1 MNILEAEVVVV
12 GSGLAGLSA
21 ALTVGE
27 GGREVVLLTDA
38 AGGGSSGASV
48 MSGGNFRAPGPEYAS
63 EDMYLDIIRGGAY
76 LPQRSTVKV
85 LVEDAPTVR
94 TFLSRYGVETSDTPT
109 GFRAFPGAEA
119 PGRRLLDCLEQ
130 ALPDTVTKVSGFAWE
145 ALLGRDGS
153 VEGLLAFDRE
163 KAGWFVIASSRV
175 IVATGGA
182 SGVYRYT
189 DNSLGAT
196 GDGVALAFRAGAPLA
211 DMEFVQFW
219 PLAVVQPGGGGRCTC
234 LGPGEMSRGTLLDG
248 RGRDIT
254 GKVGLRGL
262 ADGRSD
268 PSRVSRLIY
277 EEATSASGPGRD
289 GTASEDVPLRLLPGE
304 GSPRTSG
311 GASLPVTCAAH
322 HTMGGVICGDHG
334 QTRVPGLFVAGEVAA
349 GAHGASRLSGTG
361 LTEAVVRG
369 RRAGSLVLA
378 SLPSRGAGAGVPASE
393 LTRQGRA
400 KIQAVSAL
408 LEADDP
414 DAVRPH
420 EARRRV
426 AEAMWRHV
434 ALVRSRDSLD
444 AAQSEINKMKRAL
457 PLNVDLSDGAEVHQ
471 GLKVLNLLLVAEAIT
486 RSARYRRESR
496 GVHYRSDFPG
506 LDEAEGLRHVRV
518 KLLTGEMSLEVSQG
532 LELME
537 P

>member
-1 MNILEAEVVVV
+1 MNILEAEVVIV

-27 GGREVVLLTDA
+27 GGPEVILLTDA
-38 AGGGSSGASV
+38 TGGRAPGASA
-48 MSGGNFRAPGPEYAS
+48 MSGGNFRAPGPGYAS
-63 EDMYLDIIRGGAY
+63 EDMYLDIIRGGGY
-76 LPQRSTVKV
+76 LPQRSTVRV

-94 TFLSRYGVETSDTPT
+94 TFLSRYGVETSETPT
-109 GFRAFPGAEA
+109 GFRAFPEAEA

-130 ALPDTVTKVSGFAWE
+130 ALPDTVTKVPGLAWE
-145 ALLGRDGS
+145 VLLGRDGS

-175 IVATGGA
+175 ILATGGA

-189 DNSLGAT
+189 DNSLDAT

-234 LGPGEMSRGTLLDG
+234 LAPSEMSRGTLLNG

-262 ADGRSD
+262 ADGSSD
-268 PSRVSRLIY
+268 PSKVSRLVY
-277 EEATSASGPGRD
+277 QEAVSASGPGRD
-289 GTASEDVPLRLLPGE
+289 GAPSEDVPLRLLPGE
-304 GSPRTSG
+304 GPPRASG
-311 GASLPVTCAAH
+311 GTSLPVTCAAH
-322 HTMGGVICGDHG
+322 HTMGGVVCGDHG

-349 GAHGASRLSGTG
+349 GAHGAARLSGTG

-369 RRAGSLVLA
+369 RRAGSLVLT
-378 SLPSRGAGAGVPASE
+378 SLPRRASGVGVPASE
-393 LTRQGRA
+393 LARQGRA
-400 KIQAVSAL
+400 KVQGVSAL
-408 LEADDP
+408 LEADEP
-414 DAVRPH
+414 EATRPH
-420 EARRRV
+420 EARRRIT
-426 AEAMWRHV
+426 EAMWNHV

-444 AAQSEINKMKRAL
+444 AAQSEINKIKRAL
-457 PLNVDLSDGAEVHQ
+457 PLNVDLSDGAEVHE

-518 KLLTGEMSLEVSQG
+518 KLLSGEMSLEVSRG